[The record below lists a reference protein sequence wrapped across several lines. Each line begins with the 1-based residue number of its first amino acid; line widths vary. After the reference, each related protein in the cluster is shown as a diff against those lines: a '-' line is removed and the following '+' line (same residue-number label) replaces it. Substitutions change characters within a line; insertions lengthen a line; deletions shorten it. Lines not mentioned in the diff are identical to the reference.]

1 MNMQDRAEEWLPLDA
16 SGRWS
21 GLAETTI
28 RGVHHVT
35 VPVTDVIRSRDWY
48 ASVLGFDPILD
59 REEEDRVVEVTM
71 AHPCGA
77 MVRLRLAPD
86 RARAL
91 AGFKVVTLSI
101 GDELELDLWCDW
113 LDSLQVGHTPM
124 QPAHIGWAV
133 TLEDPDGIGVGLQTS
148 VAVSSES

>member
-1 MNMQDRAEEWLPLDA
+1 MNLHDRAEEWLPRGP
-16 SGRWS
+16 SERWFEFV
-21 GLAETTI
+21 ETSV

-35 VPVTDVIRSRDWY
+35 VPATDVIRSRDWY
-48 ASVLGFDPILD
+48 ANVLGFDPILD
-59 REEEDRVVEVTM
+59 EEEEDRVLEVTLS
-71 AHPCGA
+71 HPSGA
-77 MVRLRLAPD
+77 MLRLRFAPD

-101 GDELELDLWCDW
+101 GDEHELESWCEW
-113 LDSLQVGHTPM
+113 LDSLEVEHTPI

-148 VAVSSES
+148 VTVSAEG